1 MYDVE
6 CTDMLPIPFTQ
17 IVEQAAKF
25 LSDKLI
31 NNGTPVIGGK
41 ITVRTE
47 SWNSQDGVTNKSEK
61 TESWGGSHFSFFF
74 FPALCSLSRC

>member
-1 MYDVE
+1 MADCIYF
-6 CTDMLPIPFTQ
+6 THNPFNQ

-31 NNGTPVIGGK
+31 NAGSPVVGGK

-47 SWNSQDGVTNKSEK
+47 TWNSQDGVTNKSEK
-61 TESWGGSHFSFFF
+61 TESWGGSH
-74 FPALCSLSRC
+74 SLYILLQS